1 MKNRTGQCIFW
12 TPRIL
17 SILFLFFLAMFSLDV
32 LDMRLGFWETAAGVL
47 VHNIPT
53 LFLLAALIVSW
64 KHEIV
69 GGVAFTLAG
78 MVYIVWLLKTILG
91 DTPHQWDILSWSFT
105 ISGPAFL
112 IGTLFLVGWYRKKR
126 SPGRNGRNSTTA
138 RRRKPR
144 SKRRAAYLNSF
155 ITHR

>member
-1 MKNRTGQCIFW
+1 MGNRVIRFVYW

-17 SILFLFFLAMFSLDV
+17 SILFLLFLSLFSLDV
-32 LDMRLGFWETAAGVL
+32 FDMRLGFWETVAGLL
-47 VHNIPT
+47 VHNIPSFT
-53 LFLLAALIVSW
+53 LLIVLVVSW

-105 ISGPAFL
+105 IAGPAFL
-112 IGTLFLVGWYRKKR
+112 IGTLFLVGWYRKKKEPRPKR
-126 SPGRNGRNSTTA
+126 S
-138 RRRKPR
+138 
-144 SKRRAAYLNSF
+144 
-155 ITHR
+155 